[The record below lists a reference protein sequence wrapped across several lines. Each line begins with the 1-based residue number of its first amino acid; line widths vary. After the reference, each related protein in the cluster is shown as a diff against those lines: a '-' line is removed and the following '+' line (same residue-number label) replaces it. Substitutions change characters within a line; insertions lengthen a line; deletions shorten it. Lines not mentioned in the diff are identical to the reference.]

1 MTAMSKVEEIFKFNP
16 QLPENHASTIAEM
29 PNGDILVA
37 WFGGSEEGAKDLAIY
52 SSRLYKGEKIG
63 QNLKL

>member
-1 MTAMSKVEEIFKFNP
+1 MFKVEEIFEFNP
-16 QLPENHASTIAEM
+16 QLPENHAPTIAEM

-52 SSRLYKGEKIG
+52 SSRLPRGEK
-63 QNLKL
+63 LDET